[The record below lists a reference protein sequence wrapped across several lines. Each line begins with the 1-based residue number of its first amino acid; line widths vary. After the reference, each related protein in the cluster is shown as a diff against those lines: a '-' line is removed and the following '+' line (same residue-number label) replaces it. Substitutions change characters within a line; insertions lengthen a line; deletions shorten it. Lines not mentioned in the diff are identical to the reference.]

1 MLNNFESKEHDPMIP
16 NYLLND
22 SESKPIILIDI
33 PFCNE
38 NEIVSKLFKKLKFFS
53 KEKFDFKIVW
63 KTKNQIAFP
72 HWRRKTQTLLVKP
85 MRESALVRKITYVKP
100 KEMLLLV
107 GISMKIQ
114 TKIQNQ
120 LSISFNI
127 LILFSMES
135 SNISTNE

>member
-1 MLNNFESKEHDPMIP
+1 MLNNFESKEHYPMIP